1 LRFWSYPQNNRY
13 PKKHPKKICQFLN
26 NQKKLAKL
34 FKVVSVF
41 TQENTK
47 MKISKARLK
56 SIILEELQ
64 NVMGEMDMLPMDSEE
79 ITIEIN
85 DLPYTTD
92 FDEGD
97 IDQGLRDFE
106 TEFGFALRSHQ
117 KIGNSYKI
125 DVADDYVDQMKDAIG
140 ATDA

>member
-1 LRFWSYPQNNRY
+1 
-13 PKKHPKKICQFLN
+13 
-26 NQKKLAKL
+26 
-34 FKVVSVF
+34 
-41 TQENTK
+41 

-64 NVMGEMDMLPMDSEE
+64 NVMGEMDMLPMEEE

-85 DLPYTTD
+85 ERPYTTD
-92 FDEGD
+92 FDEGA
-97 IDQGLRDFE
+97 IDQGLTDFE

-125 DVADDYVDQMKDAIG
+125 DVADDYVDEMKDAIG